1 MAPLRR
7 ALAGLTPVRR
17 PATSEAAFLTLRAAV
32 VGFGL
37 IAVLAPLAFLLLT
50 SLKPADEFL
59 TTPPVFIPHGLTLE
73 HYRAV
78 LSPDRDTFRFLLN
91 SLIVAGATTVLSV
104 ALGSLAAYALAR
116 LHLPFR
122 LATLIAFAFLIV
134 RFYPK
139 VTVALPYFL
148 LMRDLGLLDT
158 LAAVIATHVGLSLPF
173 VVWLMLAFFREFPR
187 ELEESARIDGCTVW
201 QRFCLVILPLTGPA
215 LMTAALMTV
224 ILSWNEFLM
233 ASAVAPV
240 HAKTLPVRI
249 AGFITDKGI
258 LWGPMSAMSAIIVIP
273 VMLFALFAQRYL
285 VRGLTLGAVKG

>member
-1 MAPLRR
+1 MAASSVWRSSDSAALLLRVTVVCL
-7 ALAGLTPVRR
+7 ALL
-17 PATSEAAFLTLRAAV
+17 
-32 VGFGL
+32 
-37 IAVLAPLAFLLLT
+37 AVLAPLGFLLLT
-50 SLKPADEFL
+50 SLRPADEFL
-59 TTPPVFIPHGLTLE
+59 TTPPVLIPQALTFE

-78 LSPDRDTFRFLLN
+78 LSPDQDTLRFLLN
-91 SLIVAGATTVLSV
+91 SLIVAGTTTVVSV
-104 ALGSLAAYALAR
+104 ALGALAAYALAR
-116 LHLPFR
+116 LRLPFG

-158 LAAVIATHVGLSLPF
+158 PAAVIVAHVGLTLPF

-201 QRFCLVILPLTGPA
+201 QRFRLIVLPLTKPA
-215 LMTAALMTV
+215 LMTAALMTA

-233 ASAVAPV
+233 ASAVAPA
-240 HAKTLPVRI
+240 HAKTLPVRV

-273 VMLFALFAQRYL
+273 VVLFALFGQRYL
-285 VRGLTLGAVKG
+285 VRGLTMGAVKG